1 MLVIENFCF
10 VTSVL
15 VSNKW
20 KKLMILNIQLTLDNV
35 EFLQS
40 LCLIQVNKISSKFK
54 TFSSS
59 ADKMIR
65 FSTIFL
71 ISMLT
76 RLISFLFDICL
87 TFLIEIFLTEAILI
101 DAILIDIILT
111 KTLLTAVFLFDTL
124 TKARFCEF
132 IL

>member
-15 VSNKW
+15 VSNEW
-20 KKLMILNIQLTLDNV
+20 KKLLISSAQLTFDSV

-40 LCLIQVNKISSKFK
+40 FCLIQVNKISSKFEI
-54 TFSSS
+54 FSSS
-59 ADKMIR
+59 ADRMIR
-65 FSTIFL
+65 FSAIFL
-71 ISMLT
+71 TSMLT
-76 RLISFLFDICL
+76 RLISLLSDICL
-87 TFLIEIFLTEAILI
+87 TLLTEIFLTEATLI
-101 DAILIDIILT
+101 DATLTDIILT
-111 KTLLTAVFLFDTL
+111 KTLLTAVFLSDTL